1 MQPQNPSRTP
11 GQGRLAR
18 RVAFLVLALV
28 MTLGNAHGFLKRN
41 RPMPEPDASER
52 DTITLV
58 QIYLDENLFGPG
70 KIDGKLGQ
78 FTRAA
83 LAHYNFRHGLAHDDW
98 GRAIRES
105 RKIIE
110 NPYTTYAVRH
120 SDFEHIGHVPFEPA
134 QQAEVHYLSY
144 RSVLEFVAE
153 RYHTDERFLQDLN
166 PGVEWPTIA
175 PGSVI
180 KVPNVTP
187 FQIESVRKNQSF
199 PKEERLS
206 NRLVIVDTA
215 QKIAAIWEG
224 EAIVATFPITPGQE
238 KFIHRGVW
246 KLQTMVTTPEFR
258 WDKSMLETGERS
270 EEYYQLPPGPNSPVG
285 IIWAG
290 LNKKGIGLHGTA
302 LPHTIGRS
310 RSAGCIRFANW
321 DAIRLS
327 SLVRPGA
334 SVEIR

>member
-1 MQPQNPSRTP
+1 MQTHHRPRTLRKP
-11 GQGRLAR
+11 PISWGLAMLT
-18 RVAFLVLALV
+18 FCLVIS
-28 MTLGNAHGFLKRN
+28 LGNAQGFLKRN

-98 GRAIRES
+98 SRAVRQS
-105 RKIIE
+105 KKVIE
-110 NPYTTYAVRH
+110 KPYTTYAIRH
-120 SDFEHIGHVPFEPA
+120 SDFEHIGQVPYEPA
-134 QQAEVHYLSY
+134 EQAEVSYLSY
-144 RSVLEFVAE
+144 RSALEFVAE
-153 RYHTDERFLQDLN
+153 RYHTDERFLQDIN
-166 PGVEWPTIA
+166 PGIQWSTIS
-175 PGSVI
+175 PGTAVQ
-180 KVPNVTP
+180 VPNVTP

-199 PKEERLS
+199 PKEEKLS
-206 NRLVIVDTA
+206 NRLVIVDTG
-215 QKIAAIWEG
+215 QKLAAIWEG
-224 EAIVATFPITPGQE
+224 DAIVATFPITPGQE

-246 KLQTMVTTPEFR
+246 KLQTMITTPEFR

-321 DAIRLS
+321 DAIRLPT
-327 SLVRPGA
+327 LIRPGA